1 MTEPA
6 WQQARLIPT
15 SGINGAQEQ
24 ERRATS
30 ALLAVMSAVKEYGRS
45 LTKALGAH
53 AGEIETFI
61 EVEFDLDGKK
71 VIPDGL
77 IRVSRGSRVWT
88 CLVEVKTGRNDLQP
102 DQLENYLEVAETQ
115 QHPGPAHDL
124 QPDTGGYRCPSDKG
138 RQTQAPPRRHASLRM
153 ERDSVPG
160 RDEKEYRGVADP
172 DQA

>member
-1 MTEPA
+1 MAAGAIDTD
-6 WQQARLIPT
+6 QR
-15 SGINGAQEQ
+15 INGAQEQ

-30 ALLAVMSAVKEYGRS
+30 ALLAVMSAVKEYGRT

-102 DQLENYLEVAETQ
+102 EQLENYLEVASGT
-115 QHPGPAHDL
+115 
-124 QPDTGGYRCPSDKG
+124 
-138 RQTQAPPRRHASLRM
+138 ASR
-153 ERDSVPG
+153 PC
-160 RDEKEYRGVADP
+160 
-172 DQA
+172 